1 MMPMQKIAVYCRV
14 STEKEDQINSMESQK
29 AFFRDY
35 IERNPAWE
43 LFDIYADEGITGT
56 STRRR
61 HSFHKMMED
70 AKNHKFNLIITKEI
84 SRFARNTL
92 DSIYFTRKLKE
103 LGIPVIFLNDNI
115 NTLDADA
122 ELRLT
127 IMSSF
132 AQEESRK
139 TSERVK
145 WGQRRRMEQG
155 IVFGRDML
163 GYDVRNGRLIVNEEG
178 AKVVQKIFHKFVN
191 EGKGTYTIARELI
204 EEGIPTCSY
213 IKEWSNV
220 VIQRILK
227 NEKYAGDLIQKKTY
241 TPNYLTH
248 EKKYNRGEEDF
259 IIIHNHHEPIISHE
273 VFNSAKQE
281 MIIRSSKRSEKKKYS
296 NRYIFSSKILCGCC
310 GNSYVA
316 RTKKHKDD
324 RITRS
329 WKCYEAVK
337 HGTIRS
343 DGNGNIVGCNS
354 PLIKEEELKLYL
366 MKMVKGIHINKET
379 IQKHLIMILKE
390 FYTFNNRESD
400 IDNNLEGLHHRTCRL
415 NEKKLNLIELHLSGD
430 ITRNELI
437 QLRERYD
444 KEIEELNHKIQDKA
458 MEVTDNNI
466 MRTGFSEEISE
477 FLLHILSGDLWDDT
491 FYHNLL
497 DKIIVTEQNTLEVYF
512 KI

>member
-1 MMPMQKIAVYCRV
+1 MQKIAVYCRV
-14 STEKEDQINSMESQK
+14 STEKEDQINSLENQK
-29 AFFRDY
+29 KYFREY
-35 IERNPAWE
+35 IEGNPTWE
-43 LFDIYADEGITGT
+43 LFEIYADEGITGT
-56 STRRR
+56 STKRRY
-61 HSFHKMMED
+61 SFHKMMQD
-70 AKNHKFNLIITKEI
+70 AKNHKFSLIITKEI

-178 AKVVQKIFHKFVN
+178 AKVVRKIFHKFVN
-191 EGKGTYTIARELI
+191 EGKGTYTIARELK

-220 VIQRILK
+220 VIQRIIK

-248 EKKYNRGEEDF
+248 EKKYNRGEEDL
-259 IIIHNHHEPIISHE
+259 IIIHNHHEAIISHE
-273 VFNSAKQE
+273 LFNKAKQE
-281 MIIRSSKRSEKKKYS
+281 MILRSPKKLENRKYS
-296 NRYIFSSKILCGCC
+296 NRYCFSGKILCGIC
-310 GNSYVA
+310 GSSYVA
-316 RTKKHKDD
+316 RTKKYKDG
-324 RITRS
+324 RVSRS

-337 HGTIRS
+337 HGICHLDS
-343 DGNGNIVGCNS
+343 NGNTVGCNS
-354 PLIKEEELKLYL
+354 SFLKEEELKLCL
-366 MKMVKGIHINKET
+366 QQMVNEMGRNKDKEI
-379 IQKHLIMILKE
+379 IQQHLITILKE
-390 FYTFNNRESD
+390 VYSLDNRDKD
-400 IDNNLEGLHHRTCRL
+400 IEGLQNRTDRVS
-415 NEKKLNLIELHLSGD
+415 EKKLNLIELHLSGD
-430 ITRNELI
+430 ITRNEFI
-437 QLRERYD
+437 QLKERYD
-444 KEIEELNHKIQDKA
+444 KEIEELNTKLQGNVIEARDYIDKK
-458 MEVTDNNI
+458 N
-466 MRTGFSEEISE
+466 GFFEEISE
-477 FLLHILSGDLWDDT
+477 ILSLILNGERWDDT

-497 DKIIVTEQNTLEVYF
+497 DKIVVTKNHVLDVYLKYSTF
-512 KI
+512 